1 MTSRD
6 APHAAG
12 PAPAGPAAPS
22 AERYSRQTAI
32 PEVGPDGQARIGA
45 ARVLVAGLG
54 GLGCPAALYLAA
66 AGVGGLTLVDPG
78 RVEESNLHRQ
88 ILYGA
93 ADVGAGKAARARD
106 RLALLRPD
114 LAVAAL
120 PVALTPDTA
129 REFVPG
135 HDAVVDGLDSDEAR
149 AILARACMEAGVP
162 LVHGGI
168 RRLEGRAILLA
179 PGGPCLL
186 CLLPGPEEAAAPS
199 PLGVLGPVPGVIGAL
214 QAALALRWILWRP
227 RGPQPLHVFD
237 AGHGRMLEVAT
248 AVRPG
253 CAGCGGHGVPPS

>member
-1 MTSRD
+1 MD
-6 APHAAG
+6 DHQLL
-12 PAPAGPAAPS
+12 
-22 AERYSRQTAI
+22 RYSRHLLLDEIGIEGQQRLLDATALI
-32 PEVGPDGQARIGA
+32 VGA
-45 ARVLVAGLG
+45 G

-114 LAVAAL
+114 LAVDAL

-129 REFVPG
+129 RELVPG

-149 AILARACMEAGVP
+149 ALLARACMEAGVP

-199 PLGVLGPVPGVIGAL
+199 PL
-214 QAALALRWILWRP
+214 
-227 RGPQPLHVFD
+227 
-237 AGHGRMLEVAT
+237 
-248 AVRPG
+248 
-253 CAGCGGHGVPPS
+253 